1 MCVGHDPEIK
11 KKKQVMRGGKGNEKT
26 RGGERRGDKAR
37 ERRMVVVVGGAGRDA
52 QMGRRG
58 PVICSEW
65 QFGGCVFCNAA
76 IQV

>member
-1 MCVGHDPEIK
+1 MRRHEEEKDGEIRHE
-11 KKKQVMRGGKGNEKT
+11 RGGWWWWG
-26 RGGERRGDKAR
+26 
-37 ERRMVVVVGGAGRDA
+37 GGAGRDA
-52 QMGRRG
+52 QVGRRG